1 MCLWALHQHAC
12 SKKRVDVCEEQQGA
26 SAALGEGEGLREE
39 HEERQAQLE
48 PGHGS
53 LAGHRKDFGCDSESE
68 RGEAG
73 GHDLMCVSHV
83 SGQWYALK

>member
-1 MCLWALHQHAC
+1 M
-12 SKKRVDVCEEQQGA
+12 
-26 SAALGEGEGLREE
+26 REE
-39 HEERQAQLE
+39 HEEGQAQLE
-48 PGHGS
+48 PGHSS

-83 SGQWYALK
+83 SGQLYALNRYLLAIKRKKTQGKKPLY